1 MSLALMTRT
10 IVVARA
16 RNDVIGRGQTIP
28 WRAKGEQKLFKRI
41 TDGGTLVMG
50 RKTFDSIGRPL
61 PGRETVIITRNA
73 DYSQPGCHI
82 AHGFDEALSLADSLN
97 RTVHIVGGG
106 EIYRLAL
113 PVVDIVHLSTIQL
126 DAEGDTFFPSF
137 PTGDFTLVESEYF
150 ESNIDYLYEK
160 YERGRAD

>member
-1 MSLALMTRT
+1 MTRT

-16 RNDVIGRGQTIP
+16 RNNVIGQGQTIP

-61 PGRETVIITRNA
+61 PGRETVIVTRNPEYA
-73 DYSQPGCHI
+73 QAGC
-82 AHGFDEALSLADSLN
+82 FTALSFDDALKQADAIG
-97 RTVHIVGGG
+97 RTTHIVGGG

-113 PVVDIVHLSTIQL
+113 PLVDVVHLSTIEVEP
-126 DAEGDTFFPSF
+126 EGDTFFPEF
-137 PTGDFTLVESEYF
+137 PTDDFRLVEREFF
-150 ESNIDYLYEK
+150 ESNINYLYEK
-160 YERGRAD
+160 YERVSQ

>member
-1 MSLALMTRT
+1 MIRT

-16 RNDVIGRGQTIP
+16 KNDVIGRGQTIP
-28 WRAKGEQKLFKRI
+28 WKAKGEQKLFKRI
-41 TDGGTLVMG
+41 TEGGTLVMG

-73 DYSQPGCHI
+73 DYSQPGCHV
-82 AHGFDEALSLADSLN
+82 AHGFEEALALAESLG
-97 RTVHIVGGG
+97 RTIHVVGGG

-113 PVVDIVHLSTIQL
+113 PVVDIVHLSTIQIE
-126 DAEGDTFFPSF
+126 AEGDTFFPPF
-137 PTGDFTLVESEYF
+137 PTDGFRCTASEYF

-160 YERGRAD
+160 YEREPR